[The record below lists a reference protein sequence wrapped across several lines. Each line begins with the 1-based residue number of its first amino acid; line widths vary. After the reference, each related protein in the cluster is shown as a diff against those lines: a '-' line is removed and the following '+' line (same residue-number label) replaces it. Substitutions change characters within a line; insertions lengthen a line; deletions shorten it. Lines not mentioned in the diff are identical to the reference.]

1 MHRVNLRAYKTKLR
15 EEAKAYRHNL
25 SSLEKQELDCGVM
38 KNVLK
43 LREYKNCEILYVYVS
58 TEIEV
63 DTKQIISAALKDG
76 KKVAVPRC
84 VPNTRQMVFHYIT
97 DISELKVGTFGVLE
111 PPENLPVANDYNNSL
126 MIVPAMIID
135 KFGYRLGYGKGYY
148 DRYIANYTGVTA
160 GICYTNNIKYKIYHG
175 KYDKKLAYIITEK
188 YIKRS
193 LI

>member
-1 MHRVNLRAYKTKLR
+1 M
-15 EEAKAYRHNL
+15 
-25 SSLEKQELDCGVM
+25 
-38 KNVLK
+38 
-43 LREYKNCEILYVYVS
+43 
-58 TEIEV
+58 

-111 PPENLPVANDYNNSL
+111 PPENSPVANDYNNSL

-160 GICYTNNIKYKIYHG
+160 GICYTKNIKYKIHYG